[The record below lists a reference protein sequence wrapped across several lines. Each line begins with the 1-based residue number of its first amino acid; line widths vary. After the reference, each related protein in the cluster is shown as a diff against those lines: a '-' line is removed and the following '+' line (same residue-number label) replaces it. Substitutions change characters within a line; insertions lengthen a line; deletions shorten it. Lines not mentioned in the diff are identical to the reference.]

1 MDFIVM
7 LIIFGVI
14 SALGKNKKKQI
25 QNKRQGSSFPQ
36 NQRPQTP
43 SLSSR
48 PRQATSSS
56 PRNRESLQDS
66 LTSIFNAL
74 AGEEILKSPEEKKRD
89 EERARRIEEAK
100 RSMDMS
106 EPAGS
111 STPPDITTSTADFFS
126 DMDQE
131 DTGGLQIITLDDEAQ
146 ADFSDEF
153 ELDLSDAKKGIIW
166 SEILDKPLSLRK

>member
-14 SALGKNKKKQI
+14 SALGKNNKKQI
-25 QNKRQGSSFPQ
+25 QNKRPGSSFPQ

-48 PRQATSSS
+48 PRQTTSSS

-66 LTSIFNAL
+66 LTTIFNAL

-89 EERARRIEEAK
+89 EERLRRIDEAT
-100 RSMDMS
+100 RSMDIP
-106 EPAGS
+106 EPAVS
-111 STPPDITTSTADFFS
+111 NTVPDITTSTADFFS
-126 DMDQE
+126 EIDQE
-131 DTGGLQIITLDDEAQ
+131 DIDGLQIITLDDDA
-146 ADFSDEF
+146 AVDFSEEF
-153 ELDLSDAKKGIIW
+153 DLDLSDVKKGIIW
-166 SEILDKPLSLRK
+166 SEILEKPLSIRK